1 MWLLL
6 RIRATFSEIVS
17 TNAASGVGVETSA
30 QRIAELAAR
39 SLRNIARTE
48 KNRTALYKA
57 GPHRCCSPRHSLP
70 FITGQDSRI
79 KIALDDLASNICQA
93 LLQGKIQACQ
103 DLWIRRELPHGV
115 WAGRRR
121 SGRNELIMRMLDTS
135 SGAFVALVARAL
147 DSITI

>member
-1 MWLLL
+1 MFTSVRGMWGPARRLLL

-57 GPHRCCSPRHSLP
+57 GPNRYCSLRHIYTTVLYCKSYDHEP
-70 FITGQDSRI
+70 
-79 KIALDDLASNICQA
+79 
-93 LLQGKIQACQ
+93 
-103 DLWIRRELPHGV
+103 
-115 WAGRRR
+115 
-121 SGRNELIMRMLDTS
+121 
-135 SGAFVALVARAL
+135 
-147 DSITI
+147 